1 MFAALEYYFYHYV
14 NMSDGFGFTLS
25 ASNWQNRFGSVPKN
39 SWGMRD
45 VEHNAGSVA
54 TKKKLYV
61 VGDSFTAGHGIN
73 NHSDRYANIVATELG
88 SDWEMIL
95 IAKGG
100 WATRRQL
107 SEFAEVQLAINDPVS
122 TSSDIVIWQY
132 YLNDIEDAGIA
143 AGIEKPSI
151 YVTAPRLLRPLVDHY
166 HVANFAYWGMFRSF
180 STRELMGSYL
190 RFITDCFDDSM
201 AWNLHQRELR
211 EIVGLAERRSSQ
223 QQRRMIVV
231 VYPNLMDIS
240 GTRGMSDRVVEYFQ
254 SYDITVINMAD
265 VLNGRPVEE
274 ITVNPFDG
282 HANEAVNRL
291 LAEKLL
297 QEVR

>member
-1 MFAALEYYFYHYV
+1 MFAAMEYYFYHYV

-25 ASNWQNRFGSVPKN
+25 ASNWRNRFGSVPKN

-45 VEHNAGSVA
+45 VEHTAGSVA
-54 TKKKLYV
+54 TKNKLYV
-61 VGDSFTAGHGIN
+61 VGDSFTAGHGID
-73 NHSDRYANIVATELG
+73 NHSDRYANIVASELG

-107 SEFAEVQLAINDPVS
+107 NEFAEVQTTICDPES
-122 TSSDIVIWQY
+122 NSSDIVIWQY
-132 YLNDIEDAGIA
+132 YLNDIEDAGIT

-151 YVTAPRLLRPLVDHY
+151 HLTAPRLLRPLVDHY
-166 HVANFAYWGMFRSF
+166 HVANFAYWSTFRRF

-190 RFITDCFDDSM
+190 KFITDCFDDSM

-211 EIVGLAERRSSQ
+211 EIVELAEQRSPQ

-254 SYDITVINMAD
+254 SYNITVINMAEI
-265 VLNGRPVEE
+265 LNGRLVEE

-297 QEVR
+297 QELR